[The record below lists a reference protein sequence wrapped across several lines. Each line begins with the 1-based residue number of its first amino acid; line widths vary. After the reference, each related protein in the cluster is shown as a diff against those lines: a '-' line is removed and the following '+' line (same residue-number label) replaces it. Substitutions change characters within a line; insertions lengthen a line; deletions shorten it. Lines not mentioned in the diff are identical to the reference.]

1 MMNQRTVNMSKSVG
15 KNPKRK
21 THLHTRKQHARA
33 VRRNHWLRKR
43 ARRPSPRSWYY
54 ALGSLRL
61 RGGALFATAG
71 ASAIRGG
78 RDARS
83 GVMRGARR

>member
-43 ARRPSPRSWYY
+43 ARRPSPRLVLRSGKFAPARWC
-54 ALGSLRL
+54 SLRDSRRL
-61 RGGALFATAG
+61 GHQRRT
-71 ASAIRGG
+71 R
-78 RDARS
+78 RARE
-83 GVMRGARR
+83 